1 MSGVGKSTV
10 IEELRKRGYRAVDL
24 DRPEWS
30 EYRRADDSEG
40 GEVEWMWREDEV
52 AELLDLE
59 EGDLLI
65 VSGCASNQGRF
76 YPRLDQ
82 VILLSAD
89 LDVMRQRLE
98 RRTNNEFGKDPAE
111 FARIVADKENVEP
124 RLRRGAHVEIDA
136 SQPLDVVVGQ
146 ILEAVDR

>member
-1 MSGVGKSTV
+1 MSGVGKSAV
-10 IEELRKRGYRAVDL
+10 IEELQRRGYRAVDL
-24 DRPEWS
+24 DQPEWS
-30 EYRRADDSEG
+30 HYRSPEDPAG
-40 GEVEWMWREDEV
+40 AVEWMWREDEV
-52 AELLDLE
+52 TELLDLE

-136 SQPLDVVVGQ
+136 SQPLDVVIGQ